1 MRTTCFFISLILI
14 QGIKTLP
21 ILEIASN
28 DQPQNVDSVCSGTL
42 QKTEDV
48 HLMGFTLSGQK
59 VADSPLEASKR
70 WAFRTGVPPKNVEY
84 TEGEEAKTCYNISV
98 TDPSGK
104 SLLLD
109 PPTNVRDYPKCKTI
123 HHIQG
128 QNPHAQGIALHL
140 WGAFFLYDRI
150 ASTTM
155 YRGKVFTEGNI
166 AAMIV
171 NKTVHKMI
179 FSRQGQGYRHMNLTS
194 TNKYWTS
201 SNGTQTNDT
210 GCFGTLQEY
219 NSTKNQTCTP
229 SKTPPPP
236 PTAHPEIKPTS
247 TPTDATRLNTTNPNS
262 DDEDLTT
269 SGSGS
274 GEQEPYTTSDA
285 VTKQGLSSTM
295 PPTPSPQPGTPQ
307 QGGNNTNHSQDAATE
322 LDNTNTT
329 AQPPTPSHN
338 TTTISTNN
346 TSKHNLSTLSEL
358 PQNITNPNTQ
368 SMATENEKTS
378 ASPKTTLPPTE
389 SPTTE
394 KSTNNTKSPTTMEP
408 NTTNGHFTSPSS
420 TPNSTT
426 QHLIYFRRKRSILWR
441 EGDMFPF
448 LDGLINAPIDFDP
461 VPNTKTIFDES
472 SSSGASAEEDQH
484 ASSNISL
491 TLSYLPHTSENT
503 AYSEENE
510 NDCDAELRIWSV
522 QEDDL
527 AAGLSWIP
535 FFGPGIEGLYTA
547 GLIKNQN
554 NLVCRLR
561 RLANQTAKS
570 LELLLRVTTEERTFS
585 LINRHAIDF
594 LLTRWGGTCK
604 VLGPDC
610 CIGIEDLSRNISEQ
624 IDQIKKDEQKEGTGW
639 GLGGK
644 WWTSDWGV
652 LTNLGILLL
661 LSIAVLIALSCICR
675 IFTKYIG

>member
-1 MRTTCFFISLILI
+1 MKTIYFLISLILI
-14 QGIKTLP
+14 QSIKTLP
-21 ILEIASN
+21 VLEIASN
-28 DQPQNVDSVCSGTL
+28 SQPQDVDSVCSGTL

-109 PPTNVRDYPKCKTI
+109 PPSNIRDYPKCKTV

-140 WGAFFLYDRI
+140 WGAFFLYDRV

-171 NKTVHKMI
+171 NKTVHRMI

-201 SNGTQTNDT
+201 SNETQRNDT
-210 GCFGTLQEY
+210 GCFGILQEY
-219 NSTKNQTCTP
+219 NSTNNQTCPPSLKPPSLPTVTP
-229 SKTPPPP
+229 SIHSTNTQIN
-236 PTAHPEIKPTS
+236 TAKSGTM
-247 TPTDATRLNTTNPNS
+247 NPSS
-262 DDEDLTT
+262 DDEDLMI

-274 GEQEPYTTSDA
+274 GEQGPHTTLNVVTEQKQSSTILSTPSLHPSTSQHEQNSTNPSRHA
-285 VTKQGLSSTM
+285 VTEHNGTD
-295 PPTPSPQPGTPQ
+295 PTTQP
-307 QGGNNTNHSQDAATE
+307 AT
-322 LDNTNTT
+322 LLNNTNTT
-329 AQPPTPSHN
+329 PTYNTLKYNLSTPSPPTRNITNNDTQRELAESEQTNAQLN
-338 TTTISTNN
+338 TTLDPTENPTTGQDTNSTTNIIMTTSDI
-346 TSKHNLSTLSEL
+346 TSKH
-358 PQNITNPNTQ
+358 PTN
-368 SMATENEKTS
+368 S
-378 ASPKTTLPPTE
+378 SPDS
-389 SPTTE
+389 SPTTR
-394 KSTNNTKSPTTMEP
+394 PP
-408 NTTNGHFTSPSS
+408 
-420 TPNSTT
+420 
-426 QHLIYFRRKRSILWR
+426 IYFRKKRSIFWK
-441 EGDMFPF
+441 EGDIFPF
-448 LDGLINAPIDFDP
+448 LDGLINTEIDFDP
-461 VPNTKTIFDES
+461 IPNTETIFDES
-472 SSSGASAEEDQH
+472 PSFNTSTNEEQH
-484 ASSNISL
+484 TPPNISL
-491 TLSYLPHTSENT
+491 TFSYFPDKNGDT
-503 AYSEENE
+503 AYSGENE

-610 CIGIEDLSRNISEQ
+610 CIGIEDLSKNISEQ
-624 IDQIKKDEQKEGTGW
+624 IDKIRKDEQKEETGW

>member
-1 MRTTCFFISLILI
+1 MKTTCLFISLILI

-28 DQPQNVDSVCSGTL
+28 NQPQNVDSVCSGTL

-109 PPTNVRDYPKCKTI
+109 PPTNIRDYPKCKTI

-155 YRGKVFTEGNI
+155 YRGRVFTEGNI

-201 SNGTQTNDT
+201 NNGTQTNDT
-210 GCFGTLQEY
+210 GCFGALQEY
-219 NSTKNQTCTP
+219 NSTKNQTCAP
-229 SKTPPPP
+229 SKIPSPL
-236 PTAHPEIKPTS
+236 PTTRPENKPTS
-247 TPTDATRLNTTNPNS
+247 TPTDATALNTTDPNS

-274 GEQEPYTTSDA
+274 GEQEPHTTSDA
-285 VTKQGLSSTM
+285 VTTQGPSSTM
-295 PPTPSPQPGTPQ
+295 PPTPSPQPSTPQ
-307 QGGNNTNHSQDAATE
+307 QEGNNTDHSQSAVTE
-322 LDNTNTT
+322 PNKTNTT
-329 AQPPTPSHN
+329 AQPSMPPHN
-338 TTTISTNN
+338 TTAISTNN
-346 TSKHNLSTLSEL
+346 TSKSNFSTLSAPL
-358 PQNITNPNTQ
+358 QNTINYDTQ
-368 SMATENEKTS
+368 STATENEQTS
-378 ASPKTTLPPTE
+378 APSKTTLPPTGNL
-389 SPTTE
+389 TTA
-394 KSTNNTKSPTTMEP
+394 KSTNNTKGPTTTAP
-408 NTTNGHFTSPSS
+408 NMTNGHLTSPSP
-420 TPNSTT
+420 TPNPTT
-426 QHLIYFRRKRSILWR
+426 QHLVYFRKKRSILWR

-472 SSSGASAEEDQH
+472 SSSGASTEEDQH
-484 ASSNISL
+484 ASPNISL
-491 TLSYLPHTSENT
+491 TLSYFPNINENT
-503 AYSEENE
+503 AYSGENE